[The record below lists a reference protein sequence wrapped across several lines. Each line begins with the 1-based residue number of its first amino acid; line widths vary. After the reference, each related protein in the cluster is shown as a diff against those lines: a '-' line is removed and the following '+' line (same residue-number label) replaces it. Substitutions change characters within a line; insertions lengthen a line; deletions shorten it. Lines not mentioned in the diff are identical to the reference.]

1 MLITQPPVITYLLA
15 SMPVGIAL
23 IWLFSFFSDNDN
35 KGGNRS
41 KWIALITSAV
51 SLLIA
56 LMLLLSFYQQGNEV
70 AAGFQFVEKHAWI
83 PTLNINYQ
91 VGVDGI
97 SIFFLPLSC
106 LLFMAITIASWKRI
120 HHMPQV
126 YYSLLLLLQMAT
138 LGIFVAI
145 DTILFI
151 LFWELTLIPIYF
163 LIALWGKGP
172 NRRYAATKYI
182 LLMMVGGIPLLFG
195 FILLAL
201 GAQAGMPENGL
212 VFDYQTLLKNPLP
225 ASQQTLIFFLLFIG
239 FAFKTPL
246 FPFHTWLPVLAMEGP
261 VAIGAIMTGLKLG
274 AYGLIR
280 FTIPL
285 APDAAV
291 TFHWLFAGLGVIGI
305 IYGALMAMQQTNL
318 RSMLAYSSISHIGLV
333 VLSLASFDIQGIQ
346 GAIFQLLNFT
356 FISGGL
362 FLIVGFLHART
373 GTTEVVS
380 LGGVAT
386 TMPMLATF
394 FFIFGV
400 ASIGMPGTSGFP
412 AEFMMLISSLKNH
425 TGAGIA
431 ALFGVILGAGY
442 LLTIFRRAFLGP
454 VTSSIVAESKDLQRR
469 EMVVVITLL
478 LLIVT
483 LGVYPAIILDIME
496 PSTSQWVAFLH
507 R

>member
-1 MLITQPPVITYLLA
+1 MTFEQPPMITYLLA
-15 SMPVGIAL
+15 SLPIGIAL
-23 IWLFSFFSDNDN
+23 MWLLSFGKDSKTNIN
-35 KGGNRS
+35 KSR
-41 KWIALITSAV
+41 WIALLTSTV
-51 SLLIA
+51 GLFIS
-56 LMLLLSFYQQGNEV
+56 LMLLLGLVSAGSS
-70 AAGFQFVEKHAWI
+70 AGFQFVEKHAWI

-97 SIFFLPLSC
+97 SIFFLPLTS
-106 LLFMAITIASWKRI
+106 LLFMAIIVASWKRI
-120 HHMPQV
+120 HLMPKV
-126 YYSLLLLLQMAT
+126 YYSLLLVLQMAT
-138 LGIFVAI
+138 LGIFVAT
-145 DTILFI
+145 DTILFM

-201 GAQAGMPENGL
+201 GSPETGL
-212 VFDYQTLLKNPLP
+212 VFDYVTLLENPLP
-225 ASQQTLIFFLLFIG
+225 ASQQTLIFFLLFVG
-239 FAFKTPL
+239 FAFKAPL

-285 APDAAV
+285 APEAAIN
-291 TFHWLFAGLGVIGI
+291 FHWLFAGLGVIGI
-305 IYGALMAMQQTNL
+305 VYGALMAMQQTNL

-333 VLSLASFDIQGIQ
+333 ILSLSSFDIQGVE
-346 GAIFQLLNFT
+346 GAVFQLLNFT

-362 FLIVGFLHART
+362 FIIVGFLHART
-373 GTTEVVS
+373 GTTEIIS

-394 FFIFGV
+394 FFIFGI

-412 AEFMMLISSLKNH
+412 AEFMMLISTLKSH
-425 TGAGIA
+425 TGAGLA

-454 VTSSIVAESKDLQRR
+454 VTSPIVGEAKDLQRR
-469 EMVVVITLL
+469 ETIVIIALMLLIFVLGIFPSLL
-478 LLIVT
+478 LDVMHASVSDWVT
-483 LGVYPAIILDIME
+483 RLQPNL
-496 PSTSQWVAFLH
+496 
-507 R
+507 